1 MEKTITKVITD
12 GTTESMKG
20 LFDGDRFALNW
31 WRYKRTPNDA
41 PRQDVIILN
50 IREAKEYAQF
60 IIENLPSE
68 DRKELLDILIKN
80 KGG

>member
-12 GTTESMKG
+12 NNFESMKG

-41 PRQDVIILN
+41 PRQDVILLN
-50 IREAKEYAQF
+50 AREAKEYAQF
-60 IIENLPSE
+60 IIENLSE
-68 DRKELLDILIKN
+68 GERKVLLDILIKER
-80 KGG
+80 